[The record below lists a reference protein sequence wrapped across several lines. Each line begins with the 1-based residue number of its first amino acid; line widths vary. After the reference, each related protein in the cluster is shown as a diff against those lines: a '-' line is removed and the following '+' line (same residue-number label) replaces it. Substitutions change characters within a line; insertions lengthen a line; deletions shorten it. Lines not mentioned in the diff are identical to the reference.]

1 MSRHVPHQN
10 SFDKAKRLEFWQNII
25 LIVATAF
32 TVASI
37 VLNNIKQEK
46 VQFDLNQVIDAVNA
60 ISSVFAVAY
69 IAFDLGINHWFY
81 KSGREKRLDLVDHA
95 FETNFSGEKSTGYF
109 NAQGVN
115 KGVYKL
121 SVLTFENSLFTSE
134 IAKRM
139 TYTKW
144 GVTILIALVF
154 IFSAALGNKWLVN
167 DILQIAATGVL
178 IQQAIRLQQF
188 SDRMANIHSDFKA
201 LFNDLKDMADKSP
214 KEGEMLRNILNYEST
229 HSWGSILLDSKLFNK
244 LNPELSVKWD
254 RIKQN
259 YNIG

>member
-1 MSRHVPHQN
+1 M
-10 SFDKAKRLEFWQNII
+10 
-25 LIVATAF
+25 
-32 TVASI
+32 
-37 VLNNIKQEK
+37 
-46 VQFDLNQVIDAVNA
+46 
-60 ISSVFAVAY
+60 
-69 IAFDLGINHWFY
+69 
-81 KSGREKRLDLVDHA
+81 VDHA

-188 SDRMANIHSDFKA
+188 SDRMASIHSDFKA
-201 LFNDLKDMADKSP
+201 LFNDLKDMTDKSP

>member
-10 SFDKAKRLEFWQNII
+10 SFDKAKCLEFWQNII
-25 LIVATAF
+25 LIFATGF
-32 TVASI
+32 TAASI
-37 VLNNIKQEK
+37 VLNNLKQED
-46 VQFDLNQVIDAVNA
+46 VSFNLNQIIDIVNA
-60 ISSVFAVAY
+60 VSSIFAIAY
-69 IAFDLGINHWFY
+69 IAFDIGINHWFY
-81 KSGREKRLDLVDHA
+81 KSGNEKRLDLVDHA

-139 TYTKW
+139 TYSRW
-144 GVTILIALVF
+144 IVTALISVVF
-154 IFSAALGNKWLVN
+154 ILSAALGNKLLVN
-167 DILQIAATGVL
+167 NILQIAATGVL
-178 IQQAIRLQQF
+178 IQQTIRLQQF
-188 SDRMANIHSDFKA
+188 SNRMGNIHSDFKS

-229 HSWGSILLDSKLFNK
+229 HSWGSILLDSKLFDK